1 MKKPTPADLK
11 QTLLVDGFGKSN
23 KTTTQLSDPLVD
35 TPMVVTL
42 DELRAYE
49 LNPRLSKNPLFDDIK
64 ASIRERGLDAPP
76 AITRRPGANHYIIRN
91 GGNTRLSI
99 LRELWSETRDE
110 RFFRIHC
117 MFRPWVNEIT
127 ALTGHLAENELHG
140 ALTFIER
147 ALAVVKA
154 REIYE
159 QETGYELSQRD
170 LAQRLSTDGYPVSQS
185 VVSKMEDAVN
195 FLLPVL
201 PNSLYGGLSKKQVE
215 RILSLRKAANAAW
228 EKFSQVPDGAAE
240 EVFLGIDGE
249 FSDVFQ
255 ETLAMFDDTPD
266 QFHYKRF
273 EDELTGR
280 IADLF
285 GVGYNM
291 AALELSEKARWHELL
306 SVPPIPAGEFNEA
319 ALLSKPEVKKPLATE
334 EEIMAMVL
342 PKSPRMS
349 KPSRAEPPKPITPVE
364 HASVSGVPET
374 DHYEEQAAFVQAHI
388 VSPAGELPRVS
399 AMQEMVAGLT
409 GERPPQNFTANV
421 LKSIPVQA
429 GGLYPISDIWY
440 IDAGQDEPER
450 LRTHIGQ
457 LAIEIAHDMG
467 CAEHVESCDHG
478 IGYICRADADE
489 IEDPAGRLTVTLLK
503 LMAARDEQEDQWV
516 QGSAHAFASFL
527 FGANDHRIKHLT
539 DEALVK
545 LFRVIRLARRL
556 YEHEN
561 DPVAQEI

>member
-11 QTLLVDGFGKSN
+11 ETLLVEGFGKSG
-23 KTTTQLSDPLVD
+23 KTATQLSDPLVD

-76 AITRRPGANHYIIRN
+76 AITRRPGADHYIIRN

-110 RFFRIHC
+110 KFFRIHC

-159 QETGYELSQRD
+159 QEAGFELSQRD

-185 VVSKMEDAVN
+185 AVSKMEDAVS

-201 PNSLYGGLSKKQVE
+201 PNALYGGLSKTKIE
-215 RILSLRKAANAAW
+215 KILGLRKAANAAW
-228 EKFSQVPDGAAE
+228 EKFSNVADGAGE

-255 ETLAMFDDTPD
+255 ETLAMFDDAPG
-266 QFHYKRF
+266 QFNYKRF

-285 GVGYNM
+285 GVGYNTV
-291 AALELSEKARWHELL
+291 ALELSEKARWHELL
-306 SVPPIPAGEFNEA
+306 NAPPTPAGEFDEA
-319 ALLSKPEVKKPLATE
+319 TFLSKPEAKKPFATE

-342 PKSPRMS
+342 PRSPRIN
-349 KPSRAEPPKPITPVE
+349 KPSRLEPPK
-364 HASVSGVPET
+364 AAVSTEVPET
-374 DHYEEQAAFVQAHI
+374 GQGNNDEDRTAFVQAHI
-388 VSPAGELPRVS
+388 VSSADELPRVS

-421 LKSIPVQA
+421 LKSVPVQA
-429 GGLYPISDIWY
+429 GGLYPVSDVWY
-440 IDAGQDEPER
+440 IDAGLDEPER

-457 LAIEIAHDMG
+457 LAMEIAHDMG
-467 CAEHVESCDHG
+467 CGESIESCDHG
-478 IGYICRADADE
+478 IGYVCHTDHVN
-489 IEDPAGRLTVTLLK
+489 DPTAQFTVAFLK
-503 LMAARDEQEDQWV
+503 LLAGDDEGKDQWL
-516 QGSAHAFASFL
+516 QHGAHEFASFFL
-527 FGANDHRIKHLT
+527 GTGESPNTRLT

-556 YEHEN
+556 NEHEN
-561 DPVAQEI
+561 DLTES